1 MTRALTNRWWTAAI
15 LAAACGVVVGCT
27 TREIPQADVVG
38 GKLKAVREEI
48 LRVVPDARRQAQLR
62 RAVDRMERELHD
74 FDQAISALSTASR
87 ALNAD
92 PDASRAQFQGLVD
105 RFESRSRPIR
115 ERVTRAHFDLLA
127 LTTADEWKSIARHE
141 RDALEAAGQIK

>member
-1 MTRALTNRWWTAAI
+1 MTNRWWTAAI
-15 LAAACGVVVGCT
+15 LAAACGVIGGCT

-62 RAVDRMERELHD
+62 QAVDRMERELDD
-74 FDQAISALSTASR
+74 FDRAISALSTASR

-92 PDASRAQFQGLVD
+92 PDASRAQFQELVD

-115 ERVTRAHFDLLA
+115 ERVTRVHFDLLA
-127 LTTADEWKSIARHE
+127 LATADEWKSIARHE